1 MIKTENTYKNAS
13 WVLYSFV
20 LFNVISYL
28 YVIFNGTYN
37 GDFLN
42 IVPKLSHYNLFLNL
56 LLTLFPFFVLY
67 AIYKHY
73 IKVDNKY
80 KVSIPTNSFGL
91 FLLLVIVFQIVVTI
105 LYGVGILG
113 QETYKAPIVLKL
125 FIQVFNR
132 FDVIFGVSIYSIIVS
147 NKNKFQYIL
156 WILVF
161 TLSLFRTSFM
171 IFIII
176 GFMII
181 FIYFGS
187 ISAFLKKHLLITIVF
202 LIVSPI
208 VVSSLY
214 NVRKQLRQNSG
225 KVEIKFENHEANT
238 FSKVIFGQLVG
249 RLSSYSNSAVIQ
261 ERKGK
266 IRQLTSSFSPIQY
279 QKEALSA
286 FYGKIINEKDI
297 LYRNLLYES
306 VGNHSRTYSAMNG
319 IQGTL
324 LISSYQSYPIFFLNL
339 FTILLIVVFTF
350 ELVSLFHNKNVYN
363 IVFLFFCFT
372 LMSGNADAYMKN
384 FMSVLLYLILFLFLN
399 QLKLPKSN

>member
-1 MIKTENTYKNAS
+1 MIKTVNTYKNAS
-13 WVLYSFV
+13 WILYSFV

-42 IVPKLSHYNLFLNL
+42 IVPKLSHYRLFLNL

-67 AIYKHY
+67 SIYKHY
-73 IKVDNKY
+73 IKVDNNY

-105 LYGVGILG
+105 LYGVGVLG
-113 QETYKAPIVLKL
+113 QETYEAPIVLKL

-161 TLSLFRTSFM
+161 ILSLYRTSFM

-225 KVEIKFENHEANT
+225 KVEIKFENHETNT

-249 RLSSYSNSAVIQ
+249 RLSSYSNSAIIQ

-286 FYGKIINEKDI
+286 VYGKIINEKDI

-306 VGNHSRTYSAMNG
+306 EGNHSRTYSAMNG

-324 LISSYQSYPIFFLNL
+324 LISSYQSYPIFFFNL
-339 FTILLIVVFTF
+339 ITILLIVIFTF

-363 IVFLFFCFT
+363 IIFLFFCFT

-384 FMSVLLYLILFLFLN
+384 FMSVFLYLILFLFLN
-399 QLKLPKSN
+399 LSKLPNSN